1 MSGIITRG
9 EKRLVLVSGRAH
21 PVLAQ
26 EVSQELDVEIL
37 PMDAWDFANGE
48 IYVRYGESVRGSDA
62 FVLQSHPAPIN
73 TWVMEHLIMIDA
85 LKRASAKRV
94 TAIAP
99 SFPYARQDKKHRGRE
114 PISAR
119 LMADLYE
126 TAGIDRMIS
135 VDLHAPQV
143 QGYFS
148 RPVDHLMALPVL
160 AGYVDAQYGT
170 EDVVVVSPDAG
181 RIRVAEQWAKRLGGR
196 GLAFIHKSRDPRT
209 PNKAVAKRVI
219 GDVAG
224 KTCIL
229 VDDMIDTAGTIVQAV
244 DALRN
249 NGAESVVVVTT
260 HPILSDPATERLRTS
275 GVREVVCT
283 NTLPVPEEKQF
294 DQLTQISIAP
304 LIARAIRAVFDDGSV
319 TSLFEGEV

>member
-1 MSGIITRG
+1 MSGIVTTG
-9 EKRLVLVSGRAH
+9 EKRLVLASGRAH
-21 PVLAQ
+21 PELAQ
-26 EVSQELDVEIL
+26 QVSEELGVEVL

-48 IYVRYGESVRGSDA
+48 IYVRYGESVRGTDA

-73 TWVMEHLIMIDA
+73 TWLMEHLIMIDA
-85 LKRASAKRV
+85 LKRASAKRI

-119 LMADLYE
+119 LVADLYE

-143 QGYFS
+143 QGYFKQ
-148 RPVDHLMALPVL
+148 PVDHLMALPIL
-160 AGYVDAQYGT
+160 ADYVSGKYGQ

-181 RIRVAEQWAKRLGGR
+181 RIRVAEQWAKKLGGV
-196 GLAFIHKSRDPRT
+196 GLAFIHKSRDINR
-209 PNKAVAKRVI
+209 PNQAVAKRVI
-219 GDVAG
+219 GEVAG

-229 VDDMIDTAGTIVQAV
+229 VDDMVDTGGTIVQAA
-244 DALRN
+244 DALMN
-249 NGAESVVVVTT
+249 NSADSVVIATT
-260 HPILSDPATERLRTS
+260 HGILSEPATQRLQDS
-275 GVREVVCT
+275 SVREVVCT
-283 NTLPVPEEKQF
+283 NTLPIPEEKQF
-294 DQLTQISIAP
+294 DRLTQLSIAP

-319 TSLFEGEV
+319 TSLFDGEV

>member
-1 MSGIITRG
+1 MSGIVTTG
-9 EKRLVLVSGRAH
+9 EKRLVLATGRAH

-26 EVSQELDVEIL
+26 EVAEELGVEVL

-48 IYVRYGESVRGSDA
+48 IYVRYGESVRGTDA

-73 TWVMEHLIMIDA
+73 TWLMEHLIMIDA
-85 LKRASAKRV
+85 LKRASAKRI

-119 LMADLYE
+119 LVADLYE
-126 TAGIDRMIS
+126 TAGVDRMIS

-143 QGYFS
+143 QGYFA
-148 RPVDHLMALPVL
+148 RPVDHLMALPIL
-160 AGYVDAQYGT
+160 ADYVSTQYGQ
-170 EDVVVVSPDAG
+170 EDIAVVSPDAG
-181 RIRVAEQWAKRLGGR
+181 RIRVAEQWAKRLGGV
-196 GLAFIHKSRDPRT
+196 GLAFIHKSRDPKR
-209 PNKAVAKRVI
+209 PNQAVAKRVI
-219 GDVAG
+219 GEVSG

-244 DALRN
+244 EALKTH
-249 NGAESVVVVTT
+249 GANSVVVATT
-260 HPILSDPATERLRTS
+260 HPIFSDPASERLRTA
-275 GVREVVCT
+275 GLREVICT
-283 NTLPVPEEKQF
+283 NTLPIPPEKQF
-294 DQLTQISIAP
+294 EGLTQLSIAP

-319 TSLFEGEV
+319 TSLFDGEV

>member
-1 MSGIITRG
+1 MSGIVTTG
-9 EKRLVLVSGRAH
+9 EKRLVLATGRAH

-26 EVSQELDVEIL
+26 ELSEELGVEVL

-48 IYVRYGESVRGSDA
+48 IYVRYGESVRGTDA

-73 TWVMEHLIMIDA
+73 TWLMEHLIMIDA
-85 LKRASAKRV
+85 LKRASAKRI

-119 LMADLYE
+119 LVADLYE

-143 QGYFS
+143 QGYF
-148 RPVDHLMALPVL
+148 RKPVDHLMALPLL
-160 AGYVDAQYGT
+160 ADYVASRYGD
-170 EDVVVVSPDAG
+170 EDIAVVSPDAG
-181 RIRVAEQWAKRLGGR
+181 RIRVAEQWAKKLGGV
-196 GLAFIHKSRDPRT
+196 GLAFIHKSRDPKK
-209 PNKAVAKRVI
+209 PNQAVAKRVI
-219 GDVAG
+219 GDVKG

-244 DALRN
+244 DALKEH
-249 NGAESVVVVTT
+249 GASSVVVATT
-260 HPILSDPATERLRTS
+260 HAIFSDPATERLRAC
-275 GVREVVCT
+275 GAREVVCT
-283 NTLPVPEEKQF
+283 NTLPIPPEKEF
-294 DQLTQISIAP
+294 EGLTQLSIAP
-304 LIARAIRAVFDDGSV
+304 LLARAIRAVFDDGSV
-319 TSLFEGEV
+319 TSIFDGEV

>member
-1 MSGIITRG
+1 MSGIVTTG
-9 EKRLVLVSGRAH
+9 EKRLVLASGRAH

-26 EVSQELDVEIL
+26 EVSEELGVEVL

-73 TWVMEHLIMIDA
+73 TWLMEHLIMIDA
-85 LKRASAKRV
+85 LKRASTKRI

-119 LMADLYE
+119 LVADLYQ

-143 QGYFS
+143 QGYFD
-148 RPVDHLMALPVL
+148 RPVDHLMALPIL
-160 AGYVDAQYGT
+160 SKYVEGKYGQ
-170 EDVVVVSPDAG
+170 EDIVVVSPDAG
-181 RIRVAEQWAKRLGGR
+181 RIRVAEQWAKRLGGV
-196 GLAFIHKSRDPRT
+196 GLAFVHKSRDPKR
-209 PNKAVAKRVI
+209 PNQAVAKRVI
-219 GDVAG
+219 GEVSG

-244 DALRN
+244 EALHSH
-249 NGAESVVVVTT
+249 GATKVVVATT

-275 GVREVVCT
+275 GVAEVICT
-283 NTLPVPEEKQF
+283 NTLPVPPEKEF
-294 DQLTQISIAP
+294 EQLTQLSIAP

-319 TSLFEGEV
+319 TSLFDGEV